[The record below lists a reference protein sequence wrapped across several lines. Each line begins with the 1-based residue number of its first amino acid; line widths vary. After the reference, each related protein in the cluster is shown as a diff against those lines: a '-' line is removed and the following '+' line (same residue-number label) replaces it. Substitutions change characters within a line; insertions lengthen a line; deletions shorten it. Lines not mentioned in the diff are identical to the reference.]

1 MNYQVVDVHLQ
12 GHQNYYHLWYLGSAY
27 LDQNSPFS
35 FHEIHLFCFMKP
47 QKNGHYHFPLNHKC
61 FSLQTVYHC
70 HQWSWIPLHIPN
82 KYQTLNA
89 TMV

>member
-35 FHEIHLFCFMKP
+35 FHEIHLFCFVEP
-47 QKNGHYHFPLNHKC
+47 QKNGHYHFPLI
-61 FSLQTVYHC
+61 FPEFLSVTA
-70 HQWSWIPLHIPN
+70 IPEQVGKGSSKFPAERTGVCLF
-82 KYQTLNA
+82 
-89 TMV
+89 

>member
-35 FHEIHLFCFMKP
+35 FHEIHLFCFVEP

-61 FSLQTVYHC
+61 FLSRLFITVISGAGFLC
-70 HQWSWIPLHIPN
+70 T
-82 KYQTLNA
+82 YQINIKL
-89 TMV
+89 